1 MKAAACRENAVQ
13 LFDARPDITM
23 STTNGDSSS
32 SRRTSSST
40 AGSST
45 AGSTTRP
52 KIRPLPKDVVDRIAA
67 GEVVQRPVSVVK
79 ELLENSLDADSTQID
94 ISCQRGGLDSITVTD
109 DGFGIHPR
117 DLPLA
122 CTRFA
127 TSKLVSVEDL
137 KSIRTFGFR
146 GEALASASMVARVTI
161 TSRVRPKRSRNNKT
175 NAKNYSNATSSLLAN
190 YQKKNDGD
198 DSSNDDDDDD
208 IPHSNCAFKMQYK
221 DGSHCSTYIP
231 NGNARPSAGREG
243 TVILVQDLFY
253 NIPSRRRALE
263 GRKNEREEY
272 ERTLGV
278 TQRYAIH
285 EAKRGVGFLCRDK
298 TLGKNKI
305 GNTNNADLNTQSL
318 ASIKKLQNER
328 KRMRSVVTA
337 TTTTTTQSSM
347 SSSSLEEDQL
357 AATKDVIGHVFGTA
371 VSRELLPFKAGEGD
385 VEAVSALALKA
396 MMTMEENNKNG
407 SSSSS
412 AATMESSAESN
423 ELLAEMMMSEE
434 SSNAPN
440 NNSSSTTA
448 TQSSTTSK
456 FAFAYRA
463 TGLITNGSY
472 TAPKSSAAFIL
483 FINDRLVESSSL
495 RRAVESIYSDTL
507 PKGGKPFVYISLELP
522 GPHIDVNVHP
532 TKREVAFLH
541 EDRLCDAV
549 AAAVREC
556 IGSATASRTFEVKKS
571 GALFTETKNSG
582 FAAAAAAT
590 MTSKKSSTDLTSS
603 SSLSGKSGIDV
614 GSDEREEDKDEEKED
629 EVEQGESNTD
639 NSTKSVEKTPRKRL
653 AEASKSSST
662 AKKPY
667 DPSRLVRTNRA
678 APAGAM
684 EAFLYKKETVAAS
697 GKSSKGSD
705 HVHPTTNEQTTQH
718 EPGCPQYGKAQM
730 DLSVPGAFASA
741 ICRCQVQRS
750 ESLPPASNSVVVRGA
765 ANNKVIPKKI
775 IPSECDYESICNLRN
790 EIANQNHQELN
801 ETLRGSTF
809 VGAVSRSRSLIQ
821 CGVDLLIINHRE
833 LAIEMFYQV
842 ALMKFNEMPMAKL
855 GENGV
860 DVMSVIGQRLQV
872 EDIADSIDANEDT
885 EKLLLSKVSS
895 ANAKLACEVVKCLT
909 EKAPMLEEYFSIKFE
924 KRKVSKQQRQVTALF
939 ITGLPI
945 LLAGHLPQ
953 PHALPL
959 FLIRLATE
967 VDWSEEQPCFKG
979 VCREL
984 ASFYAEPPIASTN
997 DEESEKSES
1006 PDLFIDDEAKQYVRH
1021 TLFPAISYLLVPPQ
1035 KLASN
1040 GTAVK
1045 LANLNSLY
1053 KVFERC

>member
-1 MKAAACRENAVQ
+1 
-13 LFDARPDITM
+13 M
-23 STTNGDSSS
+23 STATNNN
-32 SRRTSSST
+32 SRSN
-40 AGSST
+40 
-45 AGSTTRP
+45 TTRP

-79 ELLENSLDADSTQID
+79 ELLENSLDADATQID
-94 ISCQRGGLDSITVTD
+94 ISCQKGGLESITVTD
-109 DGFGIHPR
+109 DGTGIHPR

-127 TSKLVSVEDL
+127 TSKLVNVEDL

-146 GEALASASMVARVTI
+146 GEALASASMVARVAI
-161 TSRVRPKRSRNNKT
+161 TSRVRPRPRRNTSTAN
-175 NAKNYSNATSSLLAN
+175 NNATTTTSTN
-190 YQKKNDGD
+190 NGGE
-198 DSSNDDDDDD
+198 SSNDDD
-208 IPHSNCAFKMQYK
+208 IPHNNCAFKMQYK
-221 DGSHCSTYIP
+221 DGAHCSTSNP
-231 NGNARPSAGREG
+231 NGKARPHAGREG
-243 TVILVQDLFY
+243 TVIQVKDLFY

-278 TQRYAIH
+278 AQRYAIH

-298 TLGKNKI
+298 TKGKKI
-305 GNTNNADLNTQSL
+305 GNTADLNTQSL

-328 KRMRSVVTA
+328 KRRRSV
-337 TTTTTTQSSM
+337 TTIAAPNNVM
-347 SSSSLEEDQL
+347 SEDEIQL
-357 AATKDVIGHVFGTA
+357 SATKDVIGHVFGTA
-371 VSRELLPFKAGEGD
+371 VSRELLPLKAGEGD
-385 VEAVSALALKA
+385 VDAVSALALKA
-396 MMTMEENNKNG
+396 MLQDKNG
-407 SSSSS
+407 SSSTATEASS
-412 AATMESSAESN
+412 LAESN
-423 ELLAEMMMSEE
+423 ELLAEMMMSGE
-434 SSNAPN
+434 SSQNGPN
-440 NNSSSTTA
+440 TSSSA
-448 TQSSTTSK
+448 TQQQSSTTSK

-472 TAPKSSAAFIL
+472 TAPKSSSAFIL

-556 IGSATASRTFEVKKS
+556 IGSATSSRTFEVKKS
-571 GALFTETKNSG
+571 GALFTETKKPAL
-582 FAAAAAAT
+582 AAAPTAA
-590 MTSKKSSTDLTSS
+590 MMSKKSSTDLTTS
-603 SSLSGKSGIDV
+603 SSLSSKV
-614 GSDEREEDKDEEKED
+614 GTDIADNEKEQAKEEEEEGD
-629 EVEQGESNTD
+629 QGEATSD
-639 NSTKSVEKTPRKRL
+639 NTKSAEKTPRKRS
-653 AEASKSSST
+653 AEVSKSTST

-697 GKSSKGSD
+697 GKIEGSD
-705 HVHPTTNEQTTQH
+705 PVPPTANVQTIRH
-718 EPGCPQYGKAQM
+718 EPGCPQYGKALM
-730 DLSVPGAFASA
+730 DLSIPGAFASA

-750 ESLPPASNSVVVRGA
+750 ETLPPASNSVVVRGA
-765 ANNKVIPKKI
+765 VNNKVIPKKI
-775 IPSECDYESICNLRN
+775 IPSKCDYESICNLRN
-790 EIANQNHQELN
+790 EISNQNHQELN

-821 CGVDLLIINHRE
+821 CGIDLLMINHRE
-833 LAIEMFYQV
+833 LACEMFYQV
-842 ALMKFNEMPMAKL
+842 ALMKFSEMPMAKL
-855 GENGV
+855 GGDGV
-860 DVMSVIGQRLQV
+860 DVMSAIGQRLQFEEV
-872 EDIADSIDANEDT
+872 ADSIDANENA
-885 EKLLLSKVSS
+885 EKVPLSKVSS
-895 ANAKLACEVVKCLT
+895 ANANLALEAAKCLA
-909 EKAPMLEEYFSIKFE
+909 EKAPMLEEYFSIKVE
-924 KRKVSKQQRQVTALF
+924 KRKVLKKNKQVSALF
-939 ITGLPI
+939 ITGLPV
-945 LLAGHLPQ
+945 LLDGHVPQ

-967 VDWSEEQPCFKG
+967 VDWSEEQPCFNG
-979 VCREL
+979 ICREL
-984 ASFYAEPPIASTN
+984 ASFYAEPPIAPTN
-997 DEESEKSES
+997 DEESEKNES
-1006 PDLFIDDEAKQYVRH
+1006 PDYIDDEAKKYVRH

-1035 KLASN
+1035 RLANN

>member
-1 MKAAACRENAVQ
+1 M
-13 LFDARPDITM
+13 LT
-23 STTNGDSSS
+23 TTNGGDS
-32 SRRTSSST
+32 RNTTSSN
-40 AGSST
+40 SS
-45 AGSTTRP
+45 TRP

-79 ELLENSLDADSTQID
+79 ELLENSLDADATQID

-127 TSKLVSVEDL
+127 TSKLVTVDDL

-161 TSRVRPKRSRNNKT
+161 TSRVRLRPRSNNHG
-175 NAKNYSNATSSLLAN
+175 NAAPLLASD
-190 YQKKNDGD
+190 KTNDGD
-198 DSSNDDDDDD
+198 GSNEDNGDD

-221 DGSHCSTYIP
+221 DGSHCPISNP
-231 NGNARPSAGREG
+231 NGKARPSAGREG

-298 TLGKNKI
+298 TLGKKI
-305 GNTNNADLNTQSL
+305 GNNADLNTQSL
-318 ASIKKLQNER
+318 ASIKKLQDER
-328 KRMRSVVTA
+328 KRMRSITSS
-337 TTTTTTQSSM
+337 TQNIVSS
-347 SSSSLEEDQL
+347 EEDQL
-357 AATKDVIGHVFGTA
+357 SATKDVIGHVFGTA
-371 VSRELLPFKAGEGD
+371 VSRELLPFRAGEGD
-385 VEAVSALALKA
+385 VDAVTALALKA
-396 MMTMEENNKNG
+396 MVTIEDDNKNG
-407 SSSSS
+407 SLSTTATTDSS
-412 AATMESSAESN
+412 AQSN

-434 SSNAPN
+434 SPN
-440 NNSSSTTA
+440 IPNNSSTA
-448 TQSSTTSK
+448 TQSSTSK

-463 TGLITNGSY
+463 SGLITNGSY

-571 GALFTETKNSG
+571 GALFTETKNSAQ
-582 FAAAAAAT
+582 AAGAVAAT
-590 MTSKKSSTDLTSS
+590 MMSKMSATDLTNSS
-603 SSLSGKSGIDV
+603 TLSGKAGTDT
-614 GSDEREEDKDEEKED
+614 GDEEKED
-629 EVEQGESNTD
+629 EEEEQEELIAYN
-639 NSTKSVEKTPRKRL
+639 TKSVEKTPRKRL

-662 AKKPY
+662 VKKSY

-678 APAGAM
+678 AQAGAM
-684 EAFLYKKETVAAS
+684 EAFLYKKETVAAR
-697 GKSSKGSD
+697 GKSSEMSD
-705 HVHPTTNEQTTQH
+705 PIHPTTNNEKTIQH
-718 EPGCPQYGKAQM
+718 EPGCPQYGKSQM
-730 DLSVPGAFASA
+730 DLSVPGAFAFA

-750 ESLPPASNSVVVRGA
+750 ETLPPASNVVVVRGV
-765 ANNKVIPKKI
+765 ANSKVIPKKI
-775 IPSECDYESICNLRN
+775 IPSECDYESIRNLRN
-790 EIANQNHQELN
+790 EVANQNHQELN

-809 VGAVSRSRSLIQ
+809 VGALSRSRSLIQ
-821 CGVDLLIINHRE
+821 CGIDLLIINHRE
-833 LAIEMFYQV
+833 LACEMFYQV
-842 ALMKFNEMPMAKL
+842 ALMKFKEMPMAKL
-855 GENGV
+855 GGDGV
-860 DVMSVIGQRLQV
+860 DVISAIGQRLQF
-872 EDIADSIDANEDT
+872 EEIADSIDAKEDT
-885 EKLLLSKVSS
+885 EKMLLSKVNS
-895 ANAKLACEVVKCLT
+895 ANANLAYEAAKCLA

-924 KRKVSKQQRQVTALF
+924 KRKVSKRQRLVTALF

-945 LLAGHLPQ
+945 LLDGHVPQ

-1006 PDLFIDDEAKQYVRH
+1006 PDFIDDEAKQYVRH

-1035 KLASN
+1035 KSASN
-1040 GTAVK
+1040 GSAVK

>member
-1 MKAAACRENAVQ
+1 
-13 LFDARPDITM
+13 M
-23 STTNGDSSS
+23 STTTTSSS
-32 SRRTSSST
+32 SNTISS
-40 AGSST
+40 
-45 AGSTTRP
+45 RP

-79 ELLENSLDADSTQID
+79 ELLENSLDADATQID

-127 TSKLVSVEDL
+127 TSKLVNVDDL

-161 TSRVRPKRSRNNKT
+161 TTRVRPRPRNSSI
-175 NAKNYSNATSSLLAN
+175 AAAAATTTTTSLAN
-190 YQKKNDGD
+190 EKKHNDNGGEGNN
-198 DSSNDDDDDD
+198 NDDHDDHDD
-208 IPHSNCAFKMQYK
+208 IPHNNCAFKMQYK
-221 DGSHCSTYIP
+221 DGSYCSTSNP
-231 NGNARPSAGREG
+231 NGKARPHAGREG
-243 TVILVQDLFY
+243 TVIQVQDLFY

-298 TLGKNKI
+298 TKGKQI
-305 GNTNNADLNTQSL
+305 GNTADLNTQSL
-318 ASIKKLQNER
+318 ASIKQLQHGR
-328 KRMRSVVTA
+328 KRLRSQVVTTA
-337 TTTTTTQSSM
+337 TTSSQNNKP
-347 SSSSLEEDQL
+347 SEKDQQL
-357 AATKDVIGHVFGTA
+357 SATKDVIGHVFGTA
-371 VSRELLPFKAGEGD
+371 VSRELLPFNAGEGD
-385 VEAVSALALKA
+385 VDAVSALALKA
-396 MMTMEENNKNG
+396 MIQVIKKNG
-407 SSSSS
+407 SSSS
-412 AATMESSAESN
+412 ATTAESSAAESN
-423 ELLAEMMMSEE
+423 ELLAEMMMSGE
-434 SSNAPN
+434 SQNDTNSASTATTTTAQ
-440 NNSSSTTA
+440 SSS
-448 TQSSTTSK
+448 SK

-472 TAPKSSAAFIL
+472 SAPKSSATFIL

-549 AAAVREC
+549 AVAVREC
-556 IGSATASRTFEVKKS
+556 IGSATSSRTFEVKKS
-571 GALFTETKNSG
+571 GALFTTETKKNSA
-582 FAAAAAAT
+582 AAAAAAT
-590 MTSKKSSTDLTSS
+590 MMSKKSSMDLTKSN
-603 SSLSGKSGIDV
+603 SLSGEVRIDICD
-614 GSDEREEDKDEEKED
+614 DEREEGQ
-629 EVEQGESNTD
+629 QGQSITD
-639 NSTKSVEKTPRKRL
+639 TKSFEKTPRKRS
-653 AEASKSSST
+653 AEASKNSST
-662 AKKPY
+662 AKKLY

-697 GKSSKGSD
+697 GKSSEGSD
-705 HVHPTTNEQTTQH
+705 TVLPTTNEQTIQH
-718 EPGCPQYGKAQM
+718 EPGCPQYGNAQI

-750 ESLPPASNSVVVRGA
+750 ETLPPASNGVVVRGNV
-765 ANNKVIPKKI
+765 NNKVIPKKI
-775 IPSECDYESICNLRN
+775 IPTVCDYESICNLRN
-790 EIANQNHQELN
+790 EITNQNHQELN

-821 CGVDLLIINHRE
+821 CGVDLLMINHRE
-833 LAIEMFYQV
+833 LACEMFYQV
-842 ALMKFNEMPMAKL
+842 ALMKFKEMPMARL
-855 GENGV
+855 GGDGV
-860 DVMSVIGQRLQV
+860 DVMSAIGHRLQFEEV
-872 EDIADSIDANEDT
+872 ADSIDANENA
-885 EKLLLSKVSS
+885 EKIPFSKVSS
-895 ANAKLACEVVKCLT
+895 ANANLAQEAAECLA
-909 EKAPMLEEYFSIKFE
+909 EKASMLEEYFSIKVE
-924 KRKVSKQQRQVTALF
+924 KRKVAKVGKLVSKVF
-939 ITGLPI
+939 ISGLPI
-945 LLAGHLPQ
+945 LLDGHVPQ

-967 VDWSEEQPCFKG
+967 VDWSEEQSCFDG

-984 ASFYAEPPIASTN
+984 ASFYAEPPIASIN
-997 DEESEKSES
+997 DEENDKSES
-1006 PDLFIDDEAKQYVRH
+1006 PDFIDDEAKRYVRDC
-1021 TLFPAISYLLVPPQ
+1021 LFPAISYLLVPPQ